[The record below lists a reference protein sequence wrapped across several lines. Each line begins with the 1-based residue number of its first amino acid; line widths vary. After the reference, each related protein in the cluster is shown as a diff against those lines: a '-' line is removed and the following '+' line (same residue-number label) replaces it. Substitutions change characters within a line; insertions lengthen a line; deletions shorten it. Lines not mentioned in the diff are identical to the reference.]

1 MTIKVAVLG
10 AKGRMGAE
18 TVKAISAAPDLSLV
32 AQIDLGDSIEQITSN
47 GAQVVVD
54 FTHPESV
61 MKNLEF
67 AINNGIHVVV
77 GTSLRS

>member
-47 GAQVVVD
+47 AALGWISSLWFVVFVY
-54 FTHPESV
+54 
-61 MKNLEF
+61 
-67 AINNGIHVVV
+67 G
-77 GTSLRS
+77 